1 MAEAFNEPVEVEFG
15 DGVEQM
21 PDGSILVDNIEE
33 VGDEILEPGPTLR
46 EFDEN
51 LVSSFS
57 KDDLEALGEKI
68 IEDYDDDV
76 SARTD
81 WLDIYTK
88 GLETLRPEEKQISE
102 DRPANRSS
110 RKLATVI
117 HPVIA
122 EAATQF
128 QARAIGELFPPQGPV
143 GATIVGDTTET
154 LTKQANRVRNY
165 MNYQL
170 TEEMVE
176 YFPDM
181 DQMLFHLPL
190 VGQTYKKSWFDINL
204 GRVTSRFVQAENFV
218 IEPNAADLETATR
231 YSHFLRI
238 PPHEFQEY
246 VTNNFY
252 ENLPEGTT
260 SDGTLTTPQEIDGI
274 SQPASKEND
283 LPAELVE
290 THCYLDLESTSLE
303 PDKPFVV
310 TVHYSTHQ
318 VVAVRRNWDEEDTDK
333 YKKLVWFTSYKF
345 LPGLGVY
352 GFGLY
357 HIIGGLGKAAT
368 GALRALLDSAAFA
381 TLQGGFKLRG
391 RVQGGEVEVAPGEF
405 PDIDAAVDDVRKA
418 IMSLP
423 FKEPSPTM
431 MTLLTYVVDTAKRF
445 ATTVETSISDAN
457 QNTPVGT
464 TMALLEE
471 NSRVFSAVHKRLHNS
486 QRHEFKVIAKLNGIY
501 LPDRYPY
508 KVKEEDQ
515 VILKDDFDSKI
526 DVIPVSDP
534 ATFSSTQRIA
544 QAQASLQLA
553 QSYPQYHNVPKV
565 LKRMYEAMRTPNY
578 DEMLLDPADVPRQ
591 DAVAEN
597 VAIMTGKPVRALED
611 QDHMAHMTVLD
622 DWFKRLPDQIKQGV
636 ANPYMSHRAEHM
648 ALHYRSM
655 IQAQMQAPMPPLA
668 NPSEEQPVLP
678 PQLDAQIS
686 QAAAVLVTKNP
697 QQPIGPEPPEMPGQS
712 ADQDPM
718 KAAQMLAEAEAMS
731 IKVKAQAD
739 AEAKQ
744 MKAQQDI
751 QIKWANYEMEVKIDN
766 IRETTKAKVELMRER
781 RRTENDQ
788 EKLNAEIDQT
798 WAKAEADIQ
807 IAKEKAEAQIQT
819 KLIDAE
825 VLADVKRNQ
834 SREDVESP

>member
-1 MAEAFNEPVEVEFG
+1 
-15 DGVEQM
+15 
-21 PDGSILVDNIEE
+21 
-33 VGDEILEPGPTLR
+33 
-46 EFDEN
+46 
-51 LVSSFS
+51 
-57 KDDLEALGEKI
+57 
-68 IEDYDDDV
+68 
-76 SARTD
+76 
-81 WLDIYTK
+81 
-88 GLETLRPEEKQISE
+88 
-102 DRPANRSS
+102 
-110 RKLATVI
+110 
-117 HPVIA
+117 
-122 EAATQF
+122 
-128 QARAIGELFPPQGPV
+128 
-143 GATIVGDTTET
+143 
-154 LTKQANRVRNY
+154 
-165 MNYQL
+165 
-170 TEEMVE
+170 
-176 YFPDM
+176 
-181 DQMLFHLPL
+181 
-190 VGQTYKKSWFDINL
+190 
-204 GRVTSRFVQAENFV
+204 
-218 IEPNAADLETATR
+218 
-231 YSHFLRI
+231 
-238 PPHEFQEY
+238 
-246 VTNNFY
+246 
-252 ENLPEGTT
+252 
-260 SDGTLTTPQEIDGI
+260 
-274 SQPASKEND
+274 
-283 LPAELVE
+283 
-290 THCYLDLESTSLE
+290 
-303 PDKPFVV
+303 
-310 TVHYSTHQ
+310 
-318 VVAVRRNWDEEDTDK
+318 
-333 YKKLVWFTSYKF
+333 
-345 LPGLGVY
+345 
-352 GFGLY
+352 
-357 HIIGGLGKAAT
+357 
-368 GALRALLDSAAFA
+368 
-381 TLQGGFKLRG
+381 
-391 RVQGGEVEVAPGEF
+391 
-405 PDIDAAVDDVRKA
+405 
-418 IMSLP
+418 
-423 FKEPSPTM
+423 
-431 MTLLTYVVDTAKRF
+431 
-445 ATTVETSISDAN
+445 
-457 QNTPVGT
+457 
-464 TMALLEE
+464 
-471 NSRVFSAVHKRLHNS
+471 
-486 QRHEFKVIAKLNGIY
+486 
-501 LPDRYPY
+501 
-508 KVKEEDQ
+508 
-515 VILKDDFDSKI
+515 
-526 DVIPVSDP
+526 
-534 ATFSSTQRIA
+534 
-544 QAQASLQLA
+544 
-553 QSYPQYHNVPKV
+553 
-565 LKRMYEAMRTPNY
+565 MRTPNY